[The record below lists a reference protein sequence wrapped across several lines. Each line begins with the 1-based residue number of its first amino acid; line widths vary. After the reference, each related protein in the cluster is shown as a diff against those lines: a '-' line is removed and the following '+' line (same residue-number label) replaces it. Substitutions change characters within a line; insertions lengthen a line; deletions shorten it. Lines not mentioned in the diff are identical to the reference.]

1 MTTLARIISM
11 PRQNLAKTVAAAA
24 LVLTVALPAAAAPM
38 KTAIFAGGCFW
49 SVEHAMEHAP
59 GVRSVVVGYTGG
71 ASQRPTYQ
79 RHSDHL
85 EAVRV
90 TYDPAK
96 TSYGQLADYF
106 LRHIDPT
113 DVGGQICDRGHSYT
127 SAMFAADPADT
138 AAAQGAKARAGQV
151 LKKAIAVKVLPE
163 SRFWLAEDYHQ
174 DYADKNPMAY
184 NAYRI
189 GCGRDARIK
198 AVWSPR

>member
-1 MTTLARIISM
+1 MKALVS
-11 PRQNLAKTVAAAA
+11 AA
-24 LVLTVALPAAAAPM
+24 LALAIAAPAAAAPL

-49 SVEHAMEHAP
+49 SIEHAMDHAP

-71 ASQRPTYQ
+71 TSLNPTYQ

-85 EAVRV
+85 EAVRI

-106 LRHIDPT
+106 MRHMDPT
-113 DVGGQICDRGHSYT
+113 DVGGQICDRGHSYE
-127 SAMFAADPADT
+127 SAMFAADPADM
-138 AAAQGAKARAGQV
+138 AAAQAAKARAGAA
-151 LKKAIAVKVLPE
+151 LKKPIAVKVLPE
-163 SRFWLAEDYHQ
+163 SRFWMAEAYHQ
-174 DYADKNPMAY
+174 DYADKNPIAY

-198 AVWSPR
+198 AVWSQR

>member
-1 MTTLARIISM
+1 MTGSARIIGM
-11 PRQNLAKTVAAAA
+11 PRHHIAKTAVAATAA
-24 LVLTVALPAAAAPM
+24 FAIALPAAAAPL

-49 SVEHAMEHAP
+49 SVEHAMEKAP
-59 GVRSVVVGYTGG
+59 GVRSVVSGYTGG

-85 EAVRV
+85 EAVRIS
-90 TYDPAK
+90 YDPDK

-127 SAMFAADPADT
+127 SAMFAADAEDT
-138 AAAQGAKARAGQV
+138 AAAQAAKARAGQT
-151 LKKAIAVKVLPE
+151 LKKPIAVKVLPAG
-163 SRFWLAEDYHQ
+163 RFWLAEDYHQ
-174 DYADKNPMAY
+174 DYAAKNPMAY

>member
-1 MTTLARIISM
+1 M
-11 PRQNLAKTVAAAA
+11 PRHHIARTAVAAATA
-24 LVLTVALPAAAAPM
+24 FAIALPAAAAPL

-49 SVEHAMEHAP
+49 SVEHAMEKAP
-59 GVRSVVVGYTGG
+59 GVRSVVSGYTGG

-85 EAVRV
+85 EAVRI
-90 TYDPAK
+90 TYDPDK

-138 AAAQGAKARAGQV
+138 AAAQAAKARAGQV
-151 LKKAIAVKVLPE
+151 LKKPIAVKVLPA

-174 DYADKNPMAY
+174 DYAAKNPMAY

>member
-1 MTTLARIISM
+1 M
-11 PRQNLAKTVAAAA
+11 PRHYIARTAVAAATA
-24 LVLTVALPAAAAPM
+24 FAIALPAAAAPL

-49 SVEHAMEHAP
+49 SVEHAMEKAP
-59 GVRSVVVGYTGG
+59 GVRSVVSGYTGG

-85 EAVRV
+85 EAVRI
-90 TYDPAK
+90 TYDPDK

-138 AAAQGAKARAGQV
+138 AAAQAAKARAGQV
-151 LKKAIAVKVLPE
+151 LKKPIAVKVLPA

-174 DYADKNPMAY
+174 DYAAKNPMAY